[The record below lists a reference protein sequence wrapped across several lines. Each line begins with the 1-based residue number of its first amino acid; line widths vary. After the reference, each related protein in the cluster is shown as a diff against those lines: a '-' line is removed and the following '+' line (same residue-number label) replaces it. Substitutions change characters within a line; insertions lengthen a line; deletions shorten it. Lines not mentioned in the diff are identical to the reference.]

1 MARRKRDY
9 YDLLGVDKSADD
21 AEIKRAYRELARK
34 YHPDLNP
41 EGAERFKE
49 INEAYA
55 VLSDPRE
62 RSRYDRWGHEGEGIG
77 GVTGGFASVVDAAQ
91 EVISDVFRRTRKAKQ
106 RGRDLRYTLEV
117 SFEEAAFGCTRTIQV
132 PLDPTGGASGSS
144 AATRE
149 FSVVVPPG
157 TREGAVRMM
166 KGEGEPGKSGGPAGD
181 LHVIVRV
188 KDHPSFRRDG
198 QDVLSDLPLTFA
210 QAALGAVIEIPT
222 LDGPV
227 KMRIPEGT
235 QSGRTLRIR
244 GRGVPRGAGKNAGR
258 GDHLVKIT
266 VLTPTNLTARQRELL
281 EELGRTL
288 GELSKHEG
296 GEKKGGLLERMRS
309 LLDG

>member
-9 YDLLGVDKSADD
+9 YDVLGVDKSADD
-21 AEIKRAYRELARK
+21 SEIKRAYRELARK
-34 YHPDLNP
+34 FHPDLNP
-41 EGAERFKE
+41 EGAETFKQ

-62 RSRYDRWGHEGEGIG
+62 RSRYDRWGHEGEGLG
-77 GVTGGFASVVDAAQ
+77 SVGGGFASVVETAQ
-91 EVISDVFRRTRKAKQ
+91 EVISDVFRRRKPKQ

-132 PLDPTGGASGSS
+132 PIDPSGANPT
-144 AATRE
+144 TRE

-157 TREGAVRMM
+157 TREGAVRML
-166 KGEGEPGKSGGPAGD
+166 KGEGEPGKAGGTAGD

-188 KDHPSFRRDG
+188 KDHPELKREG
-198 QDVLSDLPLTFA
+198 HDVLSDLHLTFA
-210 QAALGAVIEIPT
+210 QAALGAVVEIPT
-222 LDGPV
+222 LDGRV

-235 QSGRTLRIR
+235 QGGRTLRIR
-244 GRGVPRGAGKNAGR
+244 GRGIPRGAGKSAGR
-258 GDHLVKIT
+258 GDHLVKIA
-266 VLTPTNLTARQRELL
+266 VLTPTNLTAKQRELL

-288 GELSKHEG
+288 GELEKASPA
-296 GEKKGGLLERMRS
+296 EKKSGLLERVRS

>member
-1 MARRKRDY
+1 MAKRRRDY
-9 YDLLGVDKSADD
+9 YDVLGVDKGAEDAD
-21 AEIKRAYRELARK
+21 IKRAYRELARK
-34 YHPDLNP
+34 FHPDLNP
-41 EGAERFKE
+41 EGADRFKA

-62 RSRYDRWGHEGEGIG
+62 RARYDRWGHDPDGTGSG
-77 GVTGGFASVVDAAQ
+77 GGFSSVVDAAQ
-91 EVISDVFRRTRKAKQ
+91 EVINDVLRRRKSKT

-132 PLDPTGGASGSS
+132 PVDPTGVNP
-144 AATRE
+144 ATRE

-166 KGEGEPGKSGGPAGD
+166 KGEGEAGKGGAAPGD

-188 KDHPSFRRDG
+188 KEHAVFRREGHDIWC
-198 QDVLSDLPLTFA
+198 DLPLTFP
-210 QAALGAVIEIPT
+210 QAALGAVLEVPT

-235 QSGRTLRIR
+235 QSGRVLRIR
-244 GRGVPRGAGKNAGR
+244 GRGVPRSAGKNPGR
-258 GDHLVKIT
+258 GDHLVKIA
-266 VLTPTNLTARQRELL
+266 VLTPTNLSPRQRELL
-281 EELGRTL
+281 EELAATL
-288 GELSKHEG
+288 GEVSKHEPG
-296 GEKKGGLLERMRS
+296 KKGILDRMRS

>member
-1 MARRKRDY
+1 MARRKRDF
-9 YDLLGVDKSADD
+9 YDVLGVDKGADE

-34 YHPDLNP
+34 FHPDLNP
-41 EGAERFKE
+41 EGAEAFKQ

-55 VLSDPRE
+55 VLSDGRE
-62 RSRYDRWGHEGEGIG
+62 RARYDRWGHDPDGTGSG
-77 GVTGGFASVVDAAQ
+77 GGFSSMVDAAQ
-91 EVISDVFRRTRKAKQ
+91 EVINDVLRRRKPKQ

-132 PLDPTGGASGSS
+132 PIDPTGANP
-144 AATRE
+144 ATRE

-166 KGEGEPGKSGGPAGD
+166 KGEGEGGKGGAGPGD

-188 KDHPSFRRDG
+188 KEHPTFKRDG
-198 QDVLSDLPLTFA
+198 HDIVSDLPLTFA
-210 QAALGAVIEIPT
+210 QAALGAVIEVPT

-235 QSGRTLRIR
+235 QGGRTLRIR
-244 GRGVPRGAGKNAGR
+244 GRGVPRSAGKNPGR
-258 GDHLVKIT
+258 GDHLVRVS
-266 VLTPTNLTARQRELL
+266 VLTPTNLSPRQRELL
-281 EELGRTL
+281 EELAHTL
-288 GELSKHEG
+288 GEVSKHEPN
-296 GEKKGGLLERMRS
+296 KKGGLLDRVRS

>member
-9 YDLLGVDKSADD
+9 YDVLGVDKGADD
-21 AEIKRAYRELARK
+21 ADIKRAYRELARK

-62 RSRYDRWGHEGEGIG
+62 RSRYDRWGHDGEGLS
-77 GVTGGFASVVDAAQ
+77 VSGGFASVVDAAQ
-91 EVISDVFRRTRKAKQ
+91 EVISDVLRRTRKTKQ

-132 PLDPTGGASGSS
+132 PVDPSGANP
-144 AATRE
+144 ATRE

-166 KGEGEPGKSGGPAGD
+166 KGEGEPGKAGGPPGD

-188 KDHPSFRRDG
+188 KEHPTFRREG
-198 QDVLSDLPLTFA
+198 HDVLSELPLTFA
-210 QAALGAVIEIPT
+210 QAALGAVVEIPT

-235 QSGRTLRIR
+235 QGGRTLRLR

-258 GDHLVKIT
+258 GDHLVKIA
-266 VLTPTNLTARQRELL
+266 VLTPTNLSAKQRELL

-288 GELSKHEG
+288 GEMERASP
-296 GEKKGGLLERMRS
+296 GEKKSGLLERVRS

>member
-1 MARRKRDY
+1 MARRRRDY
-9 YDLLGVDKSADD
+9 YDVLGVDKGADE

-41 EGAERFKE
+41 DGAETFKQ

-62 RSRYDRWGHEGEGIG
+62 RSRYDRWGHEGEA
-77 GVTGGFASVVDAAQ
+77 GVGGFASVVDAAQ
-91 EVISDVFRRTRKAKQ
+91 EVINDVLRRRKPKQ

-132 PLDPTGGASGSS
+132 PIDPSGSNP
-144 AATRE
+144 ATRE

-157 TREGAVRMM
+157 TRENAVRMM
-166 KGEGEPGKSGGPAGD
+166 KGEGEPGRSGGAPGD

-188 KDHPSFRRDG
+188 KEHAVFKREGHDI
-198 QDVLSDLPLTFA
+198 LSELPLTFP
-210 QAALGAVIEIPT
+210 QAALGAVLEVPT

-227 KMRIPEGT
+227 KLRIPEGT

-258 GDHLVKIT
+258 GDHLVKIQ
-266 VLTPTNLTARQRELL
+266 VVTPTNLSARQRELL
-281 EELGRTL
+281 EELARTL
-288 GELSKHEG
+288 GELSRAEPA
-296 GEKKGGLLERMRS
+296 EKKGLLDRMRS

>member
-9 YDLLGVDKSADD
+9 YAVLGVDRAADD

-41 EGAERFKE
+41 GGAETFKQ

-62 RSRYDRWGHEGEGIG
+62 RSRYDRWGHEGEGG
-77 GVTGGFASVVDAAQ
+77 SVGGGFASVVDAAQ
-91 EVISDVFRRTRKAKQ
+91 EVISDVLRRTRKTKQ

-132 PLDPTGGASGSS
+132 PLDPSGDP
-144 AATRE
+144 ATRPATRE

-157 TREGAVRMM
+157 TRDGAVKMM
-166 KGEGEPGKSGGPAGD
+166 KGEGEPGKSGGPPGD
-181 LHVIVRV
+181 LHVMVRV
-188 KDHPSFRRDG
+188 KEHATFKRDG
-198 QDVLSDLPLTFA
+198 HDIQSELHLTFA
-210 QAALGAVIEIPT
+210 QAALGAVLEVPT
-222 LDGPV
+222 IDGPV
-227 KMRIPEGT
+227 KLRIPEGT

-258 GDHLVKIT
+258 GDHLVRIA
-266 VLTPTNLTARQRELL
+266 VVTPTNLSSRQRELL

-288 GELSKHEG
+288 GELERSGGG
-296 GEKKGGLLERMRS
+296 GEKKGGLLERVRS